1 MSFTPR
7 KKLTHVR
14 PAWAKESDPVFLTIC
29 CRDRKRDQ
37 LANEISWHALVT
49 AAESMLSDHT
59 WNPRLMVA
67 MPDHV
72 HLIADIPRITGIPKA
87 IRLFKAKTAI
97 AGQIDWQR
105 DAFDHRIRN
114 ETSVREKWNY
124 VLMNPVRAN
133 LCAAPSDWP
142 YMKIWPRNRS
152 PQGEPR

>member
-1 MSFTPR
+1 MEFTPR

-14 PAWAKESDPVFLTIC
+14 PTWARESDPVFLTLC
-29 CRDRKRDQ
+29 CRDRKRAW
-37 LANEISWHALVT
+37 LTNESCWQALVC
-49 AAESMLSDHT
+49 AAESMFRDHY
-59 WNPRLMVA
+59 WSPRLMVA

-72 HLIADIPRITGIPKA
+72 HLIADIPRLTGIPKV

-97 AGQIDWQR
+97 TDQIDWQR

-114 ETSVREKWNY
+114 ETAIRAKWHY
-124 VLMNPVRAN
+124 VLMNPVRAK

-142 YMKIWPRNRS
+142 YTKIWPRNRS

>member
-1 MSFTPR
+1 MEFTPR

-29 CRDRKRDQ
+29 CRDRKGAWLTND
-37 LANEISWHALVT
+37 SCWHALVC

-72 HLIADIPRITGIPKA
+72 HLIADVPRLTGIPKA
-87 IRLFKAKTAI
+87 IRVFKTKTTISA
-97 AGQIDWQR
+97 QIDWQR

-114 ETSVREKWNY
+114 ETAVREKWNY

-133 LCAAPSDWP
+133 LCASPSDWP
-142 YMKIWPRNRS
+142 YTKTWPRNRS

>member
-1 MSFTPR
+1 MPR

-14 PAWAKESDPVFLTIC
+14 PAWAKESDPIFLTIC

-37 LANEISWHALVT
+37 LTSEKNWQALVSAT
-49 AAESMLSDHT
+49 EAMLSNHT

-72 HLIADIPRITGIPKA
+72 HIIVDIPKITGIAEA
-87 IRLFKAKTAI
+87 IRQFKAKTAT

-114 ETSVREKWNY
+114 ETAVRDKWHY

-133 LCAAPSDWP
+133 LCAVPSEWP
-142 YMKIWPRNRS
+142 YTKIWPRNRP
-152 PQGEPR
+152 PQGGPR